1 MIPVPAFRDQ
11 ARTWLS
17 EHASRFAGFDP
28 GDPQAGRAF
37 RRALWD
43 AGLLGITLDPAYG
56 GQGLTADHQKAF
68 DGEAARYSLP
78 PTGEAVTTGI
88 CAPTLLDFGSEA
100 QKKRH
105 VARMIRGEEVW
116 TQLLSEPGA
125 GSDLAGLQTR
135 AVKDGDEYVIT
146 GQKVW
151 TSGAQQSDF
160 ALCVARTNAD
170 VPKHQGLSMF
180 VVDLKAP
187 GVTVRPLRQMTGD
200 AHFNEVFLD
209 EVRVSV
215 SDLVGRQDDGWR
227 ALTTML
233 THERLALGAGTG
245 AGGSGQGW
253 SRPACARFIEMAQQN
268 GTNRDP
274 RLRDELAKLYIAERI
289 LVLMGQKM
297 RDEIAAGI
305 PVGSKGSVAK
315 LATALLARQSANLGL
330 GIAGASSQAW
340 DPADPGGGL
349 LANALCFSPMTAIA
363 GGTSEI
369 QRNTIGERVL
379 GLPKEPQVDRDMPF
393 REILQNPVR
402 KGRLLQNPR
411 KREAG
416 RSQGSLTA

>member
-1 MIPVPAFRDQ
+1 MIPVADFRNR
-11 ARTWLS
+11 ARDWL
-17 EHASRFAGFDP
+17 AQNGPRFAGFDP
-28 GDPQAGRAF
+28 TDPEAGPAF

-56 GQGLTADHQKAF
+56 GQGLSPEHQKAF
-68 DGEAARYSLP
+68 AEEAAGYPLP
-78 PTGEAVTTGI
+78 PMGEAVTTGI

-100 QKKRH
+100 QKTRH
-105 VARMIRGEEVW
+105 VARMIRGDEVW

-135 AVKDGDEYVIT
+135 AVKDGDEYILN

-151 TSGAQQSDF
+151 TSGAQQSDY
-160 ALCVARTNAD
+160 ALCVARTNPD

-180 VVDLKAP
+180 IVDLKVP
-187 GVTVRPLRQMTGD
+187 GVTIRPLRQMTGD
-200 AHFNEVFLD
+200 AYFNEVFLD
-209 EVRVSV
+209 DVRVSA
-215 SDLVGRQDDGWR
+215 SDLVGRQEDGWR
-227 ALTTML
+227 ALTAML

-253 SRPACARFIEMAQQN
+253 TRPAFARFSELARHN
-268 GTNRDP
+268 GTNHDP

-305 PVGSKGSVAK
+305 PVGAKGSVAK
-315 LATALLARQSANLGL
+315 LATALLARQSANLGMR
-330 GIAGASSQAW
+330 IAGAGSQAW
-340 DPADPGGGL
+340 LPSDPSGGL
-349 LANALCFSPMTAIA
+349 LADALSFSPMTAIA

-379 GLPKEPQVDRDMPF
+379 GLPKEPQVDRDIPF
-393 REILQNPVR
+393 RDILQNPVR
-402 KGRLLQNPR
+402 AGATRAAPR
-411 KREAG
+411 
-416 RSQGSLTA
+416 S